1 MDIPKFPTADM
12 ETYECISCPT
22 KGLQEHLKNVH
33 SNIEQGK
40 FVEENLFFNKQNK
53 QWKNVFS

>member
-53 QWKNVFS
+53 Q